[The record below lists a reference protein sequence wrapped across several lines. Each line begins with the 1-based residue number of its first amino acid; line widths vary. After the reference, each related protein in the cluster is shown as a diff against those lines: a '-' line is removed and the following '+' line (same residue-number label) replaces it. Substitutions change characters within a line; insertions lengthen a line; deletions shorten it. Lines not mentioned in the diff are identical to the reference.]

1 MVRLLLGEF
10 TFLDEQNDGEYK
22 AIIHRIDKVINCEN
36 EDKASELGDEMLD
49 EFESYL
55 VPTSYNGKIDMSEL
69 EPMSKYFAESSYDFE
84 DKDKEHKE
92 HIVIFSVI
100 GDDESTETVATIEG
114 IENLQAIKDLLKYI
128 TKN

>member
-10 TFLDEQNDGEYK
+10 SFLDEQNDGEYK

-84 DKDKEHKE
+84 DKDKEH
-92 HIVIFSVI
+92 IVIVSVI